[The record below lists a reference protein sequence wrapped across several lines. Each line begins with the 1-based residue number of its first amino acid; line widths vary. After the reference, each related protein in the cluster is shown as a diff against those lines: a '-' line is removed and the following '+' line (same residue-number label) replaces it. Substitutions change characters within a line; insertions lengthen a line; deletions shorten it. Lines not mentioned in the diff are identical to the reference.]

1 MAEAGGVP
9 CRNHH
14 LKAESPAQILHCCSM
29 AGELKKQIQREIKG
43 DRRRHRERSGGFVLV
58 WQHGCLAK

>member
-1 MAEAGGVP
+1 
-9 CRNHH
+9 
-14 LKAESPAQILHCCSM
+14 M

-43 DRRRHRERSGGFVLV
+43 DRHRERSGGFVLV

>member
-1 MAEAGGVP
+1 
-9 CRNHH
+9 
-14 LKAESPAQILHCCSM
+14 M

-58 WQHGCLAK
+58 WQHGCLANRANRHDGAHMMGG